1 MINNSILDVF
11 NYKPERENN
20 ILQISNSIIN
30 SLCFP
35 AFEIGAKVVIE
46 NCNIG
51 TLMINNTWFEAGL
64 VLRNT
69 IVKSRI
75 EYEAGGHNKSPIII
89 ENNIFLKGTNLLLK
103 EGCGTDPTF
112 EKGIIIEN
120 NIGRFNI
127 P

>member
-89 ENNIFLKGTNLLLK
+89 ENNIFEEYFNFFDCQFK
-103 EGCGTDPTF
+103 EQVIKSWVDVDYTG
-112 EKGIIIEN
+112 
-120 NIGRFNI
+120 
-127 P
+127 